1 MALSVISTV
10 LFLVVRVDQDR
21 KVATL
26 DISGDQSERVE
37 VVDLDRKL
45 VTYPDDALDLE
56 KR

>member
-21 KVATL
+21 KVAAL